1 MMCFL
6 ILSEGNN
13 GRYKTTI
20 DLRCDVTAGVGQPGR
35 ESNFSLVQQ
44 GCEFRF
50 VWKSLYA
57 CPKCREQDITR
68 IKGECINGTRNV
80 TVLRSIPCWA
90 PDESPGANVT
100 TEECVTPTKF
110 VTVTVTATVLAF
122 REKVSSK
129 VNKILIGVGVV
140 VIVLLLG
147 VALFFVYKHRTIKY
161 RYLNWMSRNKPM
173 SRLEQEDDEDHFI
186 EGDELA
192 YPSND
197 KDEPFRT

>member
-6 ILSEGNN
+6 ILSEGKN

-35 ESNFSLVQQ
+35 DGNFSLVQQ
-44 GCEFRF
+44 GCHVHL

-57 CPKCREQDITR
+57 CPKCRKQDITR

-80 TVLRSIPCWA
+80 TILRSIPCWA
-90 PDESPGANVT
+90 REEYPGSNFT
-100 TEECVTPTKF
+100 TEECVTPTKV

-140 VIVLLLG
+140 AIVLLLG
-147 VALFFVYKHRTIKY
+147 VALLFAYKHRTIKY
-161 RYLNWMSRNKPM
+161 RYLNWISRDKPM

-186 EGDELA
+186 DGDELA

-197 KDEPFRT
+197 RAEPFRT